1 MDDVSNGKE
10 TEDLNRACSMDCDV
24 ACNDEAAHSHE
35 GPVPEKAPETS
46 HPPRQ
51 DETLTPEEY
60 TGLSFV
66 SKNRVFPE
74 CSADWK
80 DNNPIFVSTP
90 ERMDEGIPEGPLKD
104 LVDDP
109 EKLGLSVIVQDSP
122 DLQDGIIGDREKH
135 KESDEYK
142 RATEEEW
149 ASRQRQLAIQV

>member
-1 MDDVSNGKE
+1 
-10 TEDLNRACSMDCDV
+10 
-24 ACNDEAAHSHE
+24 
-35 GPVPEKAPETS
+35 
-46 HPPRQ
+46 
-51 DETLTPEEY
+51 
-60 TGLSFV
+60 
-66 SKNRVFPE
+66 
-74 CSADWK
+74 
-80 DNNPIFVSTP
+80 
-90 ERMDEGIPEGPLKD
+90 MDEGIPEGPLKD